1 MIRLLRTLCL
11 LCALGLSAASAH
23 AAAVRWNNAAGG
35 NWNVATNWLPAA
47 VPTASDTAV
56 IDLPGT
62 YTVTMNVNVTLAAL
76 RISGAASGVQTLSA
90 TSRTI
95 ALANASSIGAQ
106 GVANLASCTVSGA
119 GAITNDG
126 SLTLNG
132 SSVAQALTNNGTLVA
147 NSTSSVAGAYAN
159 SASSVLRVQ
168 GTSAASGA
176 FTVANGFTNNG
187 AIELT
192 STGAATAAT
201 LAVTAGTLVNAAGA
215 TIQSLAGAGGSRA
228 LTARL
233 DNQGTIT
240 VAQTLSTNK
249 ASVAHTNSGTIDLT
263 TGNWTILISG
273 TTPSFTTTG
282 AINVGAGRT
291 LTLQG
296 GVVGGANQNFN
307 YNGGTLGGA
316 GAVSLLNSALVLNAP
331 LATST
336 TRLDGTSSQVNG
348 PQTLTV
354 SAGTNLP
361 MSGGTINATT
371 VVEAGGTLQ
380 MTNSDHLGALTNGGV
395 VEWIGTCATGGNI
408 TTQAGSTLRVLANA
422 SFNSV
427 LTSAAG
433 FTNSATI
440 ELTSTGAATAATLA
454 VTSGT
459 LSNVVGGVIQSLP
472 GSGGARNL
480 NAAISNQ
487 GTITA
492 AQNLTVNKASVAHV
506 NQGLIE
512 LTTGN
517 LTVIISGTT
526 PSFTTSNTV
535 TVGAGRTLTLQ
546 GGVVGGANQN
556 FNYNGGTLGG
566 AGTVALLNSALV
578 LNAPLASSMAH
589 LDGTQSQVN
598 GPSTLTV
605 SAGTTVTFSSSTI
618 NATTV
623 TEPGCTLQMTNSDHL
638 GALTNNGVTEWI
650 GSCAWSGNVTT
661 GPGSVIRVLAN
672 ASFNTAVTAAAGFT
686 NTANIELMASGAAT
700 AATLAVT
707 SGTLT
712 NAPTGVISSLAVS
725 GGGRNLN
732 AKLDNQGTITVAQ
745 NLTTNKAS
753 VAHTNSGT
761 INLTTGNYT
770 ILISGTTPSFTTTGR
785 INVPAGRIADAAG
798 WRGGRCEPE
807 LWSGNG
813 GCWAARR
820 RC

>member
-1 MIRLLRTLCL
+1 MIRLVRTLSILSL
-11 LCALGLSAASAH
+11 LLSFVGAAH

-35 NWNVATNWLPAA
+35 NWNVAANWLPAA
-47 VPTASDTAV
+47 VPTTSDTAV

-106 GVANLASCTVSGA
+106 GAANLASCTVSGA

-126 SLTLNG
+126 SLTLNA
-132 SSVAQALTNNGTLVA
+132 STVAQALTNNGTLLVNNA
-147 NSTSSVAGAYAN
+147 SSLAGTYAN

-168 GTSAASGA
+168 GTSAANAA

-187 AIELT
+187 TIELT
-192 STGAATAAT
+192 STGAATGAT

-240 VAQTLSTNK
+240 VAQTLTTNK

-263 TGNWTILISG
+263 TGNWTVVISG

-282 AINVGAGRT
+282 TINVGAGRT

-296 GVVGGANQNFN
+296 GVAGGANQNFN

-316 GAVSLLNSALVLNAP
+316 GAVSLLNSALVLNSP

-348 PQTLTV
+348 AQTLTV

-361 MSGGTINATT
+361 MSGGTINAPT

-422 SFNSV
+422 SFNSA

-440 ELTSTGAATAATLA
+440 ELTSSGAATAATLA
-454 VTSGT
+454 VTAGT

-487 GTITA
+487 GTITV
-492 AQNLTVNKASVAHV
+492 AQAMTVNKASVAHV
-506 NQGLIE
+506 NQGVIDLSG
-512 LTTGN
+512 GN
-517 LTVIISGTT
+517 LTIVISGTS
-526 PSFTTSNTV
+526 PSFTTSNTI
-535 TVGAGRTLTLQ
+535 TVPAGRTLTLQ
-546 GGVVGGANQN
+546 GGVAGGANQL
-556 FNYNGGTLGG
+556 FHYNGGTMGG
-566 AGTVALLNSALV
+566 AGTVALLNSTLV
-578 LNAPLASSMAH
+578 LDQPLFSSMAK
-589 LDGTQSQVN
+589 LAGTSSIVN

-605 SAGTTVTFSSSTI
+605 SAGTTVTFSGCTI

-623 TEPGCTLQMTNSDHL
+623 
-638 GALTNNGVTEWI
+638 
-650 GSCAWSGNVTT
+650 
-661 GPGSVIRVLAN
+661 
-672 ASFNTAVTAAAGFT
+672 
-686 NTANIELMASGAAT
+686 
-700 AATLAVT
+700 
-707 SGTLT
+707 
-712 NAPTGVISSLAVS
+712 
-725 GGGRNLN
+725 
-732 AKLDNQGTITVAQ
+732 
-745 NLTTNKAS
+745 
-753 VAHTNSGT
+753 
-761 INLTTGNYT
+761 
-770 ILISGTTPSFTTTGR
+770 
-785 INVPAGRIADAAG
+785 
-798 WRGGRCEPE
+798 
-807 LWSGNG
+807 
-813 GCWAARR
+813 
-820 RC
+820 